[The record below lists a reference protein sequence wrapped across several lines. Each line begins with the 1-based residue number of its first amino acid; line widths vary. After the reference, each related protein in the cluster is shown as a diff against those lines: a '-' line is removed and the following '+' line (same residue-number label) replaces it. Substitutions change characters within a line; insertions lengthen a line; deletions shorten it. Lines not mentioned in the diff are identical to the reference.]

1 MFSIQQQS
9 KAKLSSWSEDFSDQ
23 LSVISDQLLKARLL
37 RIGLSKIRHWSLIT
51 VYCSLIHCSLLTA
64 QSLSPQT
71 KVSLLTMAPGDE
83 LYSSFGHSAIW
94 VYDPAIGLDRVYNYG
109 TFDFRT
115 GNFYWKFIRGTLPYQ
130 LSAYPFQYAIAE
142 AQGSNRSLTE
152 QVLNLNPAQ
161 KQKLYDFLETNY
173 QPENRQYFYKFYY
186 DNCATR
192 PRDVIKTGVGP
203 GFQWLPMPDLTGKS
217 YRRWMND
224 YLVDKPLAR
233 LGMNLAI
240 GQPADQPA
248 DLEGSMY
255 LPDNLMKGLAKARNG
270 NQLLVS
276 ATNELFVAQPVE
288 SGLTT
293 WWIQIL
299 GGILFL
305 PTAIWLYKKHNDG
318 PFWFDK
324 TLLILAGSVG
334 LLLLF
339 LWFGTDHGVPDW
351 NRSLFIYLPTHLIVA
366 FLLRKPVH
374 FRWLSLYFL
383 LCLGF
388 LVFGIATTALE
399 SRTFFVEFLLLVR
412 SNQLMRFYRGNPQ
425 PTPVHES

>member
-1 MFSIQQQS
+1 MSS
-9 KAKLSSWSEDFSDQ
+9 LSADGVNDQLPVTRAADRSDQ
-23 LSVISDQLLKARLL
+23 FLLIRFVGLVLFLIIGPWSLVTGHCQSPVIS
-37 RIGLSKIRHWSLIT
+37 
-51 VYCSLIHCSLLTA
+51 
-64 QSLSPQT
+64 QSCGPQT
-71 KVSLLTMAPGDE
+71 KVSLLTMAPGEE

-94 VYDPAIGLDRVYNYG
+94 VQDPALGIDRVYNYG

-152 QVLNLNPAQ
+152 QVLNISTSQ

-186 DNCATR
+186 DNCSTR
-192 PRDVIKTGVGP
+192 PRDVIKTAVGP
-203 GFQWLPMPDLTGKS
+203 NLQWLPMPELAGKS

-224 YLVDKPLAR
+224 YLVDKPFAR

-248 DLEGSMY
+248 NMEESMY
-255 LPDNLMKGLAKARNG
+255 IPDNLMKGLAEAKNG
-270 NQLLVS
+270 AQPIVS
-276 ATNELFVAQPVE
+276 ATNQLFVAQPVE
-288 SGLTT
+288 KGLTT

-305 PTAIWLYKKHNDG
+305 PTVIWLYRNHSDG

-351 NRSLFIYLPTHLIVA
+351 NRSLLIYLPTHLVVA
-366 FLLRKPVH
+366 FLLRKPAH
-374 FRWLSLYFL
+374 FGWLSFYFL
-383 LCLGF
+383 LSIGF
-388 LVFGIATTALE
+388 LIFGIATTALE

-412 SNQLMRFYRGNPQ
+412 SNQLMRFYWGKPQ
-425 PTPVHES
+425 TAPVYES